1 VDNEVTSG
9 RGRRKVTLRE
19 VAELAGVH
27 VSTAS
32 RALDSSG
39 PSRIGAETAEKVRS
53 AAAEL
58 GYSRDLL
65 ASGLKRGQTKSV
77 GVVIANHDNPYNVGV
92 IRGATRVLEADEF
105 VPLVAET
112 AESEERFERLL
123 RHLVGRRVDAVITS
137 AVHVDAGEMLARLL
151 DDVPV
156 VLAGRGLPGSDHN
169 AVLHDDVSGAAFAA
183 EHLLSLGHRRIA
195 QLAGP
200 ADIDVFARRAEG
212 FSAAIGA
219 GGGRE
224 VRLVGPKS
232 VTPTFEEGRRLM
244 RVLLDSRIRPTGV
257 FAPSDVMAVGAL
269 DAMATVGLRC
279 PEDVSIVGYNDV
291 PMARFVSP
299 PLTTIE
305 MPSEELGAEA
315 ARMALR
321 AIENPDAPHRTVV
334 LPARLVVRSS
344 TGPVSD
350 AVVPAGAGRS
360 YRGR

>member
-1 VDNEVTSG
+1 LAVA
-9 RGRRKVTLRE
+9 KVTLRD
-19 VAELAGVH
+19 VAERAGVH

-39 PSRIGAETAEKVRS
+39 PSRIGTETAEKVRS

-65 ASGLKRGQTKSV
+65 ASGLKRGMTKSV

-137 AVHVDAGEMLARLL
+137 AVHLDGGEMLARLL
-151 DDVPV
+151 GDEVPV

-169 AVLHDDVSGAAFAA
+169 TVLHDDVAGASLAA
-183 EHLLSLGHRRIA
+183 EHLVELGHRRLA

-200 ADIDVFARRAEG
+200 ADIDPFVRRAEG
-212 FSAAIGA
+212 FSAAVAA
-219 GGGRE
+219 GPARE

-244 RVLLDSRIRPTGV
+244 SGLLDSRVRPTGV

-269 DAMATVGLRC
+269 DAMAAAGLRC
-279 PEDVSIVGYNDV
+279 PEDVSVVGYNDV
-291 PMARFVSP
+291 RMARFVAP
-299 PLTTIE
+299 PLTTVE
-305 MPSEELGAEA
+305 MPAEELGAEA

-321 AIENPDAPHRTVV
+321 TIAEPGSAPRTVV
-334 LPARLVVRSS
+334 LPARLIVRRS
-344 TGPVSD
+344 TGPV
-350 AVVPAGAGRS
+350 AT
-360 YRGR
+360 

>member
-1 VDNEVTSG
+1 LAVA
-9 RGRRKVTLRE
+9 KVTLRD
-19 VAELAGVH
+19 VAERAGVH

-39 PSRIGAETAEKVRS
+39 PSRIGTETTAKVRS

-65 ASGLKRGQTKSV
+65 ASGLKRGMTKSV

-137 AVHVDAGEMLARLL
+137 AVHLDGGEMLARLL
-151 DDVPV
+151 GDEVPV
-156 VLAGRGLPGSDHN
+156 VLAGRGLPGGDHN
-169 AVLHDDVSGAAFAA
+169 SVLHDDVTGAALAA
-183 EHLLSLGHRRIA
+183 EHLMSLGHRRIA

-200 ADIDVFARRAEG
+200 ADIAPFVRRAEG
-212 FSAAIGA
+212 FSAAVAAGA
-219 GGGRE
+219 GRE
-224 VRLVGPKS
+224 IRLVGPKS

-244 RVLLDSRIRPTGV
+244 RGLLDSRIRPTGV

-269 DAMATVGLRC
+269 DAMAAVGLSC
-279 PEDVSIVGYNDV
+279 PEDVSVVGYNDV
-291 PMARFVSP
+291 RMARFVSP

-305 MPSEELGAEA
+305 MPAEELGAEA

-321 AIENPDAPHRTVV
+321 AIENHDAPRCTVV
-334 LPARLVVRSS
+334 LPARLIVRRSS
-344 TGPVSD
+344 GPVPD
-350 AVVPAGAGRS
+350 RARIAAEG
-360 YRGR
+360 